1 MRQMIYHCIQ
11 WLSRWQNTSAVRSA
25 HKQWG
30 NGWLAP
36 DKLPLSSRLDLA
48 RSHAPFNVHLMEE
61 VYEEILRLCARPIDK
76 SPWMWVPLD
85 VCAAIEDHMES
96 CATEKKRNAMR
107 ACAQWMSCS
116 NNLRRTIHV

>member
-1 MRQMIYHCIQ
+1 MKQVIYRCIQ
-11 WLSRWQNTSAVRSA
+11 WLSHRQNTSAVRCA

-36 DKLPLSSRLDLA
+36 DKLSLSSRLDLA

-61 VYEEILRLCARPIDK
+61 VYQEILRLCARPIDK

-85 VCAAIEDHMES
+85 INSVIEEHVDNCPS
-96 CATEKKRNAMR
+96 DKKRSAMR
-107 ACAQWMSCS
+107 ACAQWMSRP
-116 NNLRRTIHV
+116 NNLRRTIHM